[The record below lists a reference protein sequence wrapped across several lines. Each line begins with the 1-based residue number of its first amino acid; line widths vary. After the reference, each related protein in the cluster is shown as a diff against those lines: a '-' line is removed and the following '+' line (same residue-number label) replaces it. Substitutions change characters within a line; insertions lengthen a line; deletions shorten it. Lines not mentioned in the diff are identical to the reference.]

1 MGRAKRTS
9 AVHVVTTTRRVDDR
23 VYHSHLLCQSYREG
37 GKVKKRTVGNISH
50 LPVPIIAAVRA
61 MLAGKE
67 LVEVDALSIER
78 TLPHG
83 HVEAVLAMMRRLQMA
98 PLLDRV
104 PSKQR
109 DLVLAMIAQRIITP
123 GSKLFMTRALQQS
136 TLAEE
141 LGIGTPGPDELYDA
155 LDRLIERQDAIERRL
170 AKRHLAHGGTA
181 LYDLSSSYLE
191 GRCCPLAMRGYSRD
205 ERRGSLQIVYGL
217 MCDRDGRP
225 VAVEVFKGNTV
236 DAQTV
241 CNQVTKLKD
250 RFALEQ
256 AVFVADRGMVTRAN
270 LEALGSAGIDWI
282 TALKARQVQKLAG
295 QGALPLSLF
304 EEQNL
309 AEISAA
315 EYPRER
321 LVVCRNPL
329 VAEER
334 RRKREELLAATEEQL
349 APIAVRVAAGTLRG
363 KAEIG
368 SALGAVIN
376 RFKMKKHFTLEID
389 DERLAFTR
397 KSEQIAAEAALDGI
411 YILRTTLEVQACP
424 SAEVVRSYKQFA
436 RVDRAFRTLKSVDL
450 EIRPIHHYR
459 EHRVRAHVLL
469 AMLAYY
475 VEWHLREA
483 WAELLFK
490 DEQPPTPADP
500 VSKAQRSE
508 QAQRKASRQRTE
520 DGRVVHSFK
529 SLLDELALRARNTT
543 RIADTEA
550 TFTQLTKPTPLQERA
565 LQLVA
570 QLPLAS

>member
-1 MGRAKRTS
+1 M
-9 AVHVVTTTRRVDDR
+9 VTTTRRVDDR

-170 AKRHLAHGGTA
+170 AKRHRAHGGTA

-389 DERLAFTR
+389 DERLA
-397 KSEQIAAEAALDGI
+397 
-411 YILRTTLEVQACP
+411 
-424 SAEVVRSYKQFA
+424 
-436 RVDRAFRTLKSVDL
+436 
-450 EIRPIHHYR
+450 
-459 EHRVRAHVLL
+459 
-469 AMLAYY
+469 
-475 VEWHLREA
+475 
-483 WAELLFK
+483 
-490 DEQPPTPADP
+490 
-500 VSKAQRSE
+500 
-508 QAQRKASRQRTE
+508 
-520 DGRVVHSFK
+520 
-529 SLLDELALRARNTT
+529 
-543 RIADTEA
+543 
-550 TFTQLTKPTPLQERA
+550 
-565 LQLVA
+565 
-570 QLPLAS
+570 